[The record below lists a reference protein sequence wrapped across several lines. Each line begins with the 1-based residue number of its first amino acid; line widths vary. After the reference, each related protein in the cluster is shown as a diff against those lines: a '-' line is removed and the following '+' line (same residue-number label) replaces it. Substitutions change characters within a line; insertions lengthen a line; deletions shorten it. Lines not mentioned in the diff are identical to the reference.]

1 MANLLRTAKPG
12 NYWSQVKLCGY
23 NIFVEFQDAAT
34 FFIVNPLPQPA
45 VADELLNNVA
55 VDDTVNERNYKL
67 LHYIDLK
74 TDSAPT
80 EQSAVKDLAVHL
92 LTVLGYV
99 PRTGMAC
106 TRMDIPLTICGQDCS
121 AQPYVCIVDAGDVLL
136 FIQDA
141 YCIPVL

>member
-1 MANLLRTAKPG
+1 MANLLRTAKSG
-12 NYWSQVKLCGY
+12 NYRSQVELCAY

-34 FFIVNPLPQPA
+34 FFSVNPLPQPA

-80 EQSAVKDLAVHL
+80 EESAVKDLAVHL

-99 PRTGMAC
+99 PRTRMAYTYGHSAHHLW
-106 TRMDIPLTICGQDCS
+106 TR
-121 AQPYVCIVDAGDVLL
+121 LL
-136 FIQDA
+136 CA
-141 YCIPVL
+141 TRCLYRGYG